1 MAVAFGSCRGER
13 ESRKRTDAD
22 VRRRRGRRGLM
33 GRFSFRRDE
42 GRERASKAKWHRA
55 AAAAAAPEFLN

>member
-1 MAVAFGSCRGER
+1 
-13 ESRKRTDAD
+13 
-22 VRRRRGRRGLM
+22 M

-55 AAAAAAPEFLN
+55 AAPEFLN